1 MGELIEHMQICRTFN
16 WLFRSNGNVYIV
28 GGYGGL
34 STDDSM
40 NWIMLLLLL
49 LLSTLQQHWI
59 DNYIIAENYLSF
71 AFVVRYLVDF
81 VRTYEMRKYLDILF
95 DWKSK
100 HYLL

>member
-1 MGELIEHMQICRTFN
+1 
-16 WLFRSNGNVYIV
+16 
-28 GGYGGL
+28 
-34 STDDSM
+34 M
-40 NWIMLLLLL
+40 NWIML

-71 AFVVRYLVDF
+71 GFVVRSLVDF